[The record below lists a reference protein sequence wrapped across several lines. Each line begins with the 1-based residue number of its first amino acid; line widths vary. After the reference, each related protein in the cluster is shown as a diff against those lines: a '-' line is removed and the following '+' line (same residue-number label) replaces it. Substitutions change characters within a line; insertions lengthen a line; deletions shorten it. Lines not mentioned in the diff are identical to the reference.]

1 MFCHFPIPVERY
13 RLTSV
18 NQNNFLALPAAV
30 AVVGFYRRH
39 MQIALGSI
47 GHGAS
52 QASEGVDGEGD
63 CHFHNWP
70 KNQQQTAQLLAD
82 TQAD

>member
-1 MFCHFPIPVERY
+1 M
-13 RLTSV
+13 
-18 NQNNFLALPAAV
+18 ALP

-52 QASEGVDGEGD
+52 QASEGVEDGGRETVIFIIGRKT
-63 CHFHNWP
+63 NN
-70 KNQQQTAQLLAD
+70 KTAQLLAD
-82 TQAD
+82 TQADWRTGAPDGQTDG